1 MGREPRAAV
10 RKRGEEA
17 TMRTAVVQVIQP
29 AKTTDKLSVA
39 LKSIEEAQ
47 GITAE
52 KALHDSVGRAAISF
66 QTSH

>member
-1 MGREPRAAV
+1 
-10 RKRGEEA
+10 
-17 TMRTAVVQVIQP
+17 MRTAVVQVIQP